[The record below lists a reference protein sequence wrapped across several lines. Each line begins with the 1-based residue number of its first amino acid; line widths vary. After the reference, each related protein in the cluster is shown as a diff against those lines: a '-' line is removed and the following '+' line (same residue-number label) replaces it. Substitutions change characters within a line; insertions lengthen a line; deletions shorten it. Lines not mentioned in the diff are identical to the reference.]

1 MPPPSLKPA
10 VSLGPFALGPA
21 VVLLILLMIP
31 VLVWL
36 TGAELP
42 VVIPPE
48 HMVAFHTSVE
58 MFAVVVAIL
67 VFAVGYHVLDE
78 HRACASLM
86 LACAFLAVG
95 LLDFLHLM
103 AYPGMPDLVTPNTS
117 HKTLIFWLAA
127 RLVAAVAILLYV
139 ILPASSHEERVHRRL
154 FLVSALALVALVAFV
169 GIWRPLWVP
178 ALFRPGE
185 GLTSLKVSL
194 EALVIALHVL
204 TLGIM
209 ALRPQI
215 RRRSGMGL
223 LAGAL
228 VLIVASELYFMI
240 YRDLTDTL
248 FVLGHVYKV
257 LAYLL
262 IYRGMFLES
271 VHRPLKRLE
280 AARKVIEVRER
291 RYRQLVD
298 TAPDGVLVTDAQGRI
313 VLANR
318 NMETLFGYRAD
329 ELVGRPVE
337 SLMPERFRTRHEGHR
352 GALVER
358 WRPRAMGGVKDLIG
372 LRRDGTEF
380 PLDISLN
387 SFEDDAGKRITAFI
401 RDITE
406 RRQHEAHIQHQ
417 ATHDSLTGLPN
428 RWLLRDRLA
437 QALAQAQRHGTKVA
451 VMLLDLD
458 NFKLINDS
466 LGHLEG
472 DAVLR
477 EVAGRLKTVLRREDT
492 VARFGGDEFMVLLT
506 DVRRETDLASVAGN
520 ILKTFSQP
528 IQTREGHTLN
538 TSTSIG
544 IALYPQDG
552 ADEETLVRYADMAMY
567 EAKQSGRNT
576 YAFFSQRLDRTVY
589 EEQRLQ
595 ERLKLALAEEGFQL
609 HYQPLVDVGSSE
621 VVGVEALLRWH
632 DEELGQVSPERFV
645 PVAEANGLIV
655 PLGDW
660 VLRAA
665 CKQAA
670 RFAAQ
675 GLALRVSVNLS
686 AVQFRQQDLVDKL
699 RAALEASGAPP
710 GCVDVEVTETVAM
723 ADVELARQQLEGLK
737 ALGVGV
743 SLDDFGTGYSSLAY
757 LKALPIDRLK
767 IDRSFV
773 QDIGSGHQADMILR
787 AIVSLGH
794 SLDLRL
800 VAEGVETESQ
810 LRFLSDLGCHTY
822 QGWLHSRAMPANDLA
837 AYIDTASGSSSA
849 ARHIR

>member
-1 MPPPSLKPA
+1 MSPSSKPA
-10 VSLGPFALGPA
+10 LWSGPFAQGPA

-36 TGAELP
+36 MGAELP
-42 VVIPPE
+42 QVIPAQ
-48 HMVAFHTSVE
+48 HMVAFHTAVE
-58 MFAVVVAIL
+58 MFAVAVAIL

-103 AYPGMPDLVTPNTS
+103 AYPGMPDLITPNTS
-117 HKTLIFWLAA
+117 HKTLTFWLAA

-139 ILPASSHEERVHRRL
+139 VLPASSHEEQVHRRL
-154 FLVSALALVALVAFV
+154 FLIAALALVSLVAFV
-169 GIWRPLWVP
+169 GIWRPHWVP
-178 ALFRPGE
+178 DLFRPGE

-209 ALRPQI
+209 ALRPEI
-215 RRRSGMGL
+215 RRRSGMDL

-240 YRDLTDTL
+240 YQDLTDTL
-248 FVLGHVYKV
+248 FVLGHMYKV

-271 VHRPLKRLE
+271 VHRPVERLE
-280 AARKVIEVRER
+280 AARKVIEARER
-291 RYRQLVD
+291 RYHQLVD
-298 TAPDGVLVTDAQGRI
+298 SAPDGVLVTDAQGRI
-313 VLANR
+313 LLTNR
-318 NMETLFGYRAD
+318 NIENLFGYRPD
-329 ELVGRPVE
+329 ELAGKPVE
-337 SLMPERFRTRHEGHR
+337 VLIPERYRSQHVAHR
-352 GALVER
+352 DALMAD
-358 WRPRAMGGVKDLIG
+358 WRARAMGGVEDLVG
-372 LRRDGTEF
+372 LRRDGSEF

-387 SFEDDAGKRITAFI
+387 TFEDDAGKRVTVFI

-406 RRQHEAHIQHQ
+406 RRRHEEHIQHQ
-417 ATHDSLTGLPN
+417 ATHDGLTGLPN

-437 QALAQAQRHGTKVA
+437 QALAHAQRHDTKVA

-458 NFKLINDS
+458 NFKLVNDS

-477 EVAGRLKTVLRREDT
+477 EVAGRLKSVLRDADT
-492 VARFGGDEFMVLLT
+492 VARFGGDEFMVLLP
-506 DVRRETDLASVAGN
+506 DVRRESDLATVADN
-520 ILKTFSQP
+520 ILRVFSRP
-528 IQTREGHTLN
+528 IRTREGRGLN
-538 TSTSIG
+538 TSASLG
-544 IALYPQDG
+544 IALYPQDA

-576 YAFFSQRLDRTVY
+576 YAFFSARLDRQAHQ
-589 EEQRLQ
+589 EQRLQ
-595 ERLKLALAEEGFQL
+595 ERLKHALARERFQL
-609 HYQPLVDVGSSE
+609 HYQPLVNVASGE

-632 DEELGQVSPERFV
+632 DEELGPVSPERFV
-645 PVAEANGLIV
+645 PAAELNGLIV

-665 CKQAA
+665 CEQAA
-670 RFAAQ
+670 QFAAH
-675 GLALRVSVNLS
+675 GLSLRVSVNLS

-699 RAALEASGAPP
+699 RTALKDSGAPP
-710 GCVDVEVTETVAM
+710 ECLDVEVTETVAM
-723 ADVELARQQLEGLK
+723 ADVNLARQQLEGLK

-773 QDIGSGHQADMILR
+773 QDIGSGHQADTILR
-787 AIVSLGH
+787 AIVHLGH
-794 SLDLRL
+794 SLDLRT
-800 VAEGVETESQ
+800 VAEGVETEVQ
-810 LRFLSDLGCHTY
+810 LRFLEGLGCDAF
-822 QGWLHSRAMPANDLA
+822 QGWLHSRAMPASELLDFL
-837 AYIDTASGSSSA
+837 DTGRSR
-849 ARHIR
+849 ARQH

>member
-1 MPPPSLKPA
+1 MSPSLKPA
-10 VSLGPFALGPA
+10 ATLGPFPMGPGVALL
-21 VVLLILLMIP
+21 VLLMVPL
-31 VLVWL
+31 LVWL

-42 VVIPPE
+42 QVIPTR
-48 HMVAFHTSVE
+48 HMVAFHTTVE
-58 MFAVVVAIL
+58 MFAVAVAIL

-103 AYPGMPDLVTPNTS
+103 AYPGMPDLVTANTS

-139 ILPASSHEERVHRRL
+139 ILPASSHEERVHRHL
-154 FLVSALALVALVAFV
+154 FLAGALALVAGVAYV
-169 GIWRPLWVP
+169 GIWRPHWVP
-178 ALFRPGE
+178 ALFLPGE

-194 EALVIALHVL
+194 EGLVIALHVL
-204 TLGIM
+204 TLAIM
-209 ALRPQI
+209 ALHPEI
-215 RRRSGMGL
+215 RRRAGMGL

-228 VLIVASELYFMI
+228 VLIIASELYFMI
-240 YRDLTDTL
+240 YWDLTDTL
-248 FVLGHVYKV
+248 FVLGHLYKV
-257 LAYLL
+257 MAYLL

-271 VHRPLKRLE
+271 VHRPVERLE
-280 AARKVIEVRER
+280 AARKVIEARER
-291 RYRQLVD
+291 RYHQLVD
-298 TAPDGVLVTDAQGRI
+298 TAPDGVVVTDAQGRI
-313 VLANR
+313 LLVNR
-318 NMETLFGYRAD
+318 NIETMFGYPAA

-337 SLMPERFRTRHEGHR
+337 CLMPERYRTQHEAHR
-352 GALVER
+352 GSLMEN
-358 WRPRAMGGVKDLIG
+358 WRPRPMGVVTDLVG
-372 LRRDGTEF
+372 MRRDGSEF

-387 SFEDDAGKRITAFI
+387 TFEDDAGKRITAFI

-406 RRQHEAHIQHQ
+406 RRRHEERIQHQ

-437 QALAQAQRHGTKVA
+437 QALAHAQRHSTKVA
-451 VMLLDLD
+451 VMLVDLD

-472 DAVLR
+472 DVVLR
-477 EVAGRLKTVLRREDT
+477 EVAERLKAVLRREDT
-492 VARFGGDEFMVLLT
+492 VARFGGDEFMILLT
-506 DVRRETDLASVAGN
+506 EVHRESDLAAVADK
-520 ILKTFSQP
+520 ILRTFRQP
-528 IQTREGHTLN
+528 IRTREGRTIN
-538 TSTSIG
+538 TSGSVG

-576 YAFFSQRLDRTVY
+576 YAFFSERLDQQVH
-589 EEQRLQ
+589 EEQRLV
-595 ERLKLALAEEGFQL
+595 ERLKHALAHECFQL
-609 HYQPLVDVGSSE
+609 HYQPLVDVASGE
-621 VVGVEALLRWH
+621 IVGVEALLRWQ
-632 DEELGQVSPERFV
+632 DEELGAVSPERFV
-645 PVAEANGLIV
+645 HAAEANGLIV

-665 CKQAA
+665 CSQAA

-675 GLALRVSVNLS
+675 GLSLRVSVNLS
-686 AVQFRQQDLVDKL
+686 AMQFRQLDLVDKL
-699 RAALEASGAPP
+699 RAALEDSGAPLD
-710 GCVDVEVTETVAM
+710 CLDVEVTETVAM
-723 ADVELARQQLEGLK
+723 ADVALARQQLQGIK
-737 ALGVGV
+737 ALGVGI

-767 IDRSFV
+767 IDRTFV

-787 AIVSLGH
+787 AIVHLGH
-794 SLDLRL
+794 SLDLRV

-810 LRFLSDLGCHTY
+810 LSFLDGLGCDTY
-822 QGWLHSRAMPANDLA
+822 QGWLHSRAMPASELLDFL
-837 AYIDTASGSSSA
+837 DPGHSR
-849 ARHIR
+849 ARQH